1 MTHSLSL
8 SPSLSFSPSLY
19 STPLSPSLSLVPL
32 FSFAL
37 FLVQVTR
44 EYHRHAIFMF
54 ANSVI
59 SRSSISISSLLLSS
73 LHSPPPAPFPSSLAH
88 FLLTILPPRLCPA
101 DSFLP
106 LVSVLRE
113 QRVQSTSKSSL
124 CVVASHPASPRSFPL
139 FFSVDRPSF
148 PSLPPLPA
156 APFIHLPC
164 GSSVSVSSAPLH
176 RPARRIRVYASSIQ
190 MSRSGSFSFPL
201 VAVICQNGPL
211 RRGPIRSL
219 SFRLFSRVNSD
230 ISE

>member
-1 MTHSLSL
+1 
-8 SPSLSFSPSLY
+8 
-19 STPLSPSLSLVPL
+19 
-32 FSFAL
+32 
-37 FLVQVTR
+37 
-44 EYHRHAIFMF
+44 MF

-73 LHSPPPAPFPSSLAH
+73 LHSPPPAPRPLPFLSRSLFAYNLASSSMSCRLVSSFSSRFCASSECNLQASRRYALSRHIRPLRARSLSFSPSIVRPSRLSH
-88 FLLTILPPRLCPA
+88 LCPPRL
-101 DSFLP
+101 SF
-106 LVSVLRE
+106 
-113 QRVQSTSKSSL
+113 
-124 CVVASHPASPRSFPL
+124 
-139 FFSVDRPSF
+139 
-148 PSLPPLPA
+148 
-156 APFIHLPC
+156 ILPC

-201 VAVICQNGPL
+201 VAVICQNGSL